1 MKTLL
6 FVLSIAGT
14 MEFGN
19 GSGLAADN
27 TAGEA
32 GERTGLW
39 GVDQPTHPAIMF
51 AAAASQEPT
60 EAAGQSS
67 SLRPRQW
74 VKTAKAQL
82 QGAPSPESGFHSP
95 TYLED
100 VVPILMGKCFRCHN
114 EQTSFLNNWL
124 DYRKAFADRWELRRR
139 IWDSWKGD
147 YFKQPM
153 PTANSPESEAITE
166 EERAL
171 IRAWIDAGAAY
182 GVPPKQ
188 TNPQSKAERMEV
200 GKRLFTTICAAC
212 HQPTGQGIP
221 NRFPPLAGSDFLNSN
236 KERAIR
242 VLLGGLQ
249 GEVVVNGMKFNNSMP
264 MLPLTDSDVASALT
278 YVLNSFGNS
287 GQEVTPDE
295 VKAVRGQPDAL
306 NGVGGHTAATGRPEP
321 PGPWE

>member
-6 FVLSIAGT
+6 LVLFIAGL
-14 MEFGN
+14 MEFEN
-19 GSGLAADN
+19 RAVLAAADLGDN
-27 TAGEA
+27 AMASGVQPEMAGRS
-32 GERTGLW
+32 GGPR
-39 GVDQPTHPAIMF
+39 
-51 AAAASQEPT
+51 
-60 EAAGQSS
+60 GQ
-67 SLRPRQW
+67 QW
-74 VKTAKAQL
+74 ARTAKAQP
-82 QGAPSPESGFHSP
+82 QVAPVGGSAYHSP

-114 EQTSFLNNWL
+114 QQTSFLNNWL
-124 DYRKAFADRWELRRR
+124 DYRKTFADRWELRRR

-153 PTANSPESEAITE
+153 PIANSPESESMTE
-166 EERAL
+166 AERAL
-171 IRAWIDAGAAY
+171 IREWIDAGAAY

-188 TNPQSKAERMEV
+188 TNPRSKAERMEV

-242 VLLGGLQ
+242 ILLNGLQ

-264 MLPLTDSDVASALT
+264 LLPLTDSDIASALT

-295 VKAVRGQPDAL
+295 VRTLRGQPDTVSR
-306 NGVGGHTAATGRPEP
+306 VGSHTAATRRPDQ